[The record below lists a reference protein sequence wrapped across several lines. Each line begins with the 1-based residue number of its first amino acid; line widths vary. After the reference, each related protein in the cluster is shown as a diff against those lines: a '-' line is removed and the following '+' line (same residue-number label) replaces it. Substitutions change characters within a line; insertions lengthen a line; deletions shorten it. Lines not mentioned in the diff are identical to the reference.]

1 VTEPAPPAGRGR
13 RVLLVEDDEAV
24 RMTLR
29 YNLAAQGYVVS
40 EASTGT
46 DGLSL
51 ARSRTPDLV
60 VLDLMLPE
68 LPGLEVCRIL
78 REETD
83 VPILMLTA
91 HDSEADKVRGL
102 SLGADDYMTKPFGVR
117 EFLARVEA
125 LIRRAAGR
133 AERSQPADRITIE
146 DFVLDRGAHRVTVGD
161 VDVRMSPR
169 EFGLLAQLVAN
180 PGRVQSRDA
189 LLRAVWGANF
199 AGDTKT
205 VAVHIRWLREK
216 FEAFPRLPF
225 RIVTVFGVGYR
236 LDVSPAKSPGSEP
249 ADPKD
254 PAELRP

>member
-1 VTEPAPPAGRGR
+1 MDEARGPAGRGR
-13 RVLLVEDDEAV
+13 RILLVEDDEAV

-51 ARSRTPDLV
+51 ARRRPPDLI

-83 VPILMLTA
+83 VPILVLTA
-91 HDSEADKVRGL
+91 RDSEADKVSGL
-102 SLGADDYMTKPFGVR
+102 GLGADDYMTKPFGVR

-125 LIRRAAGR
+125 LIRRAARRAPR
-133 AERSQPADRITIE
+133 AEPADRVTIE
-146 DFVLDRGAHRVTVGD
+146 DFVLDRTAHRVTVGE
-161 VDVRMSPR
+161 VEVRMSPR
-169 EFGLLAQLVAN
+169 EFGLLAHLVAN
-180 PGRVQSRDA
+180 PGRIQSRDA
-189 LLRAVWGANF
+189 LLRAVWGPNF
-199 AGDTKT
+199 SGDAKT

-236 LDVSPAKSPGSEP
+236 VDVSQAREPSPAAP
-249 ADPKD
+249 AS
-254 PAELRP
+254 